1 MRCTDCKR
9 SKETIPEQLNYT
21 YCTKYEKEMS
31 VVTEFETCQYEETGD
46 FY

>member
-9 SKETIPEQLNYT
+9 SKETIPEQLNYV

-31 VVTEFETCQYEETGD
+31 VVTEFETSRVS
-46 FY
+46 